1 MIEKAIEN
9 QIRKAKDVTETR
21 LYLETMEE
29 ILPKVEKII
38 IDDEVNN
45 MINLLPLGNIDQ
57 KEVK

>member
-1 MIEKAIEN
+1 
-9 QIRKAKDVTETR
+9 
-21 LYLETMEE
+21 MEE

-57 KEVK
+57 KERNLIYINLISP